1 MRNFQPQTTPEQA
14 RELARLGAY
23 LPPSPSR
30 PSPPPPP
37 SITNISSASSQS
49 KTPVNASTIVSS
61 PSSSTTPSSLTTESL
76 TKLNDNNN
84 DLLIKLRFLLKLEQP
99 PLPEDFIK
107 AILEIN
113 SFPNMKPFIKSIR
126 EFLEKTV

>member
-14 RELARLGAY
+14 KELARLGTY
-23 LPPSPSR
+23 LPPTPT
-30 PSPPPPP
+30 PP
-37 SITNISSASSQS
+37 SISNMNMSSLTSEPATQ
-49 KTPVNASTIVSS
+49 VNAPTIVSS
-61 PSSSTTPSSLTTESL
+61 PSSTGLSSLTTESL
-76 TKLNDNNN
+76 TKLNNSNN

-113 SFPNMKPFIKSIR
+113 SFPNMKSLIETIR

>member
-23 LPPSPSR
+23 LPPSP
-30 PSPPPPP
+30 PP
-37 SITNISSASSQS
+37 SINNISSASYQS
-49 KTPVNASTIVSS
+49 R
-61 PSSSTTPSSLTTESL
+61 TPSSLTTESL
-76 TKLNDNNN
+76 TKLNDNDNNN

-99 PLPEDFIK
+99 PLSEDFIK

-113 SFPNMKPFIKSIR
+113 SFPNMKSLIETIR

>member
-23 LPPSPSR
+23 LPPSPS

-37 SITNISSASSQS
+37 SITNISS
-49 KTPVNASTIVSS
+49 S
-61 PSSSTTPSSLTTESL
+61 PSSSTTPSSLTKESL
-76 TKLNDNNN
+76 EKLNSTNN